1 MTDTSTYER
10 LSQFVLFQGL
20 SDDDLNEIVAH
31 TKLGFH
37 KFSAGQTIAS
47 EGDASGGLY
56 FLTHGKLEITT
67 TAPDHGYS
75 VSEYREAPEIFQM
88 ESVFGV
94 TLHFTHTY
102 KAASEC
108 SAIMVS
114 MEDVRR
120 LFNTFIVFRIN
131 FVNIITSRLQKSYA
145 REWLATPQ
153 DMSRRIIN
161 FIFRHCIYPSG
172 EKLVTIKMDRLAAEM
187 NERRIEVSKALHAM
201 NAAGTIE
208 WRRGKIHITAL
219 EKLLGQQ

>member
-1 MTDTSTYER
+1 MTDTNTYER
-10 LSQFVLFQGL
+10 LSQFILFQGL

-56 FLTHGKLEITT
+56 FLTRGKLEVTT

-75 VSEYREAPEIFQM
+75 ISEYREAPEIFQM
-88 ESVFGV
+88 ESIFGV

-102 KAASEC
+102 RAATEC

-114 MEDVRR
+114 MEEVRR

-131 FVNIITSRLQKSYA
+131 FINIITSRLQKLYA
-145 REWLATPQ
+145 KEWLSSSH
-153 DMSRRIIN
+153 DMSRRVIN

-172 EKLVTIKMDRLAAEM
+172 EKLVTIKMDRLAAEL
-187 NERRIEVSKALHAM
+187 NERRIVISETLHAM

-208 WRRGKIHITAL
+208 WKRGKIHIAAL
-219 EKLLGQQ
+219 EKLIGQQ